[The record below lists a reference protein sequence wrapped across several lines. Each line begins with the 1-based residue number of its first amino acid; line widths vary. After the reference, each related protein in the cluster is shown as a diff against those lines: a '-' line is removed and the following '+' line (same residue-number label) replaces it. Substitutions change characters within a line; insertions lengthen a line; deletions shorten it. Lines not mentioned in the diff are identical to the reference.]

1 MQYLG
6 LIMDLV
12 KIKMD
17 YFLLLVK
24 LFENFILYNEEINE
38 L

>member
-1 MQYLG
+1 
-6 LIMDLV
+6 MDLV
-12 KIKMD
+12 KIKMN